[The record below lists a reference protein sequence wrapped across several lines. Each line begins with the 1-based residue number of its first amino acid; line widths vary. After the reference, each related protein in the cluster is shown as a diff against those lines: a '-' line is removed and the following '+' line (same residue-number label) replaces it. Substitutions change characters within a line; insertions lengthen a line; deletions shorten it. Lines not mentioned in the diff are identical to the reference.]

1 MKAAISV
8 PDADFE
14 RFERVAV
21 KHGMSRSEFYRRAAE
36 RYTEQL
42 ETDDQE
48 LTRLMDAAI
57 ERYGQPAEEEWLNV
71 SQRTLLE
78 NTEW

>member
-14 RFERVAV
+14 RFERVAE

-36 RYTEQL
+36 HYAEQL
-42 ETDDQE
+42 ESDDHE
-48 LTRLMDAAI
+48 LTRLMNAAI
-57 ERYGQPAEEEWLNV
+57 DSHGQPVDQEWLDT
-71 SQRTLLE
+71 SQRTMLE
-78 NTEW
+78 NVEW